1 MGPTNS
7 RARMMNNVFSGLPNT
22 IFDTMSNLAREFGAI
37 NLGQGFPD
45 DPGPEDVRQK
55 AADAIMSGWNQYP
68 PMMGLPE
75 LREAI
80 SEHYSQHQNLA
91 IDAHHETMVT
101 SGATEALA
109 AALLATINLGDE
121 VVLFQPTYDAYL
133 PLVLRA
139 GGVPKFINLKPPYW
153 TFEREDL
160 ELAFNERTKAVVFNN
175 PLNPC
180 GSVFSYEQHML
191 LAEFCKKYD
200 VIAICDEVWEHLVF
214 DGFKHITMMS
224 IEGMRDRTIKIGS
237 AGKIFSLTGWKVGF
251 VLAAPHLLS
260 IIAKAHQFLAFT
272 TAPNLQSAVAFGLLK
287 DRNYFSEM
295 RTRYAASRDYFSAGL
310 RECGFTVLHSQ
321 ATYFVTVDV
330 SGLTV
335 PDTVFSNRLVR
346 EFGVAAIPVSAF
358 YSTNPNV
365 SNVRFCFA
373 KTHETLDM
381 GLDRLRTAA
390 RKMGL

>member
-1 MGPTNS
+1 
-7 RARMMNNVFSGLPNT
+7 MNNVFSGLPNT
-22 IFDTMSNLAREFGAI
+22 IFDITSNLAREFGAI

-55 AADAIMSGWNQYP
+55 AADAVMSGWNQYP

-80 SEHYSQHQNLA
+80 AEHYNQHQNIA

-109 AALLATINLGDE
+109 AALLATINAGDE

-139 GGVPKFINLKPPYW
+139 GGIPRFVNLKPPHW

-180 GSVFSYEQHML
+180 ASVFSYEQHML
-191 LAEFCKKYD
+191 LAEFCKAYD

-214 DGFKHITMMS
+214 DDVKHITMMS
-224 IEGMRDRTIKIGS
+224 IEDMRDRTIKIGS

-251 VLAAPHLLS
+251 VLAEPPLLS
-260 IIAKAHQFLAFT
+260 IIATAHQFLAFT

-287 DRNYFSEM
+287 DRHYFSEM
-295 RTRYAASRDYFSAGL
+295 RARYAASRDYFSAGL
-310 RECGFTVLHSQ
+310 RECGFNVLPSQ
-321 ATYFVTVDV
+321 ATYFVTVDI
-330 SGLTV
+330 SGSGV
-335 PDTVFSNRLVR
+335 ADTDFTQRLVR
-346 EFGVAAIPVSAF
+346 EFGVATIPVSAF
-358 YSTNPNV
+358 YTENPNV
-365 SNVRFCFA
+365 SNVRLCFA
-373 KTHETLDM
+373 KKREILDA

-390 RKMGL
+390 CKMGIR